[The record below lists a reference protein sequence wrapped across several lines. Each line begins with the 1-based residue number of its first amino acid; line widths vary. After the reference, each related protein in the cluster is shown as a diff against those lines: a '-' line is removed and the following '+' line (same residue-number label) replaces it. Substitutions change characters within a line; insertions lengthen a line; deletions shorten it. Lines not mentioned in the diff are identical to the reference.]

1 MALSLLESLR
11 KLIRQD
17 TVKVGGS
24 IGNMHGA
31 VRVDLASTADSATQ
45 TWLGMT
51 IPSRDLPTL
60 PQFLATFAEDPSAME
75 LEVASEGVLSLTLTP
90 YSATLLRTVVNA
102 DRTLNFNLEI
112 TVPTT
117 GGVAAVYVDGNLV
130 RTIRGTAAA
139 PVTLSSGQHTL
150 YVLVVSPSI
159 TITAPKRLSFVGET
173 DVPSAPQ
180 WESSTTGYLD
190 QISGTSANIL
200 RWLADPE
207 VGHYRVLR
215 REPKLIANLAVPGDG
230 EVLGVSALTTNDT
243 FSITIDGDHA
253 AEIPLQAVL
262 LNGGESIGVVT
273 GVQVDT
279 GDTIITCRL
288 PLGVAEPPTTGL
300 LNQLLYIG
308 TFTELSR
315 VTRVANTAILE
326 YVDGAV
332 TKDVAYEYALQAAGL
347 VDETI
352 LSPLSQIRYL
362 VTGDFT
368 APGPIVFESGYPTVL
383 NKNVTVRF
391 TTPADLDYA
400 GVNVYFRQRI
410 LNGANPYDA
419 TNVSGTTV
427 TVTPTTLPTAAGG
440 LAGYKLRFVNATYG
454 AYTFEIASN
463 TASAITLTETV
474 PTEIQ
479 TVINAAQPVDLTIYK
494 DTALRTDRG
503 LPNRPDELNFEAQ
516 DYGQYYFA
524 TFDRSG
530 NEQDFATAV
539 TWDYDPTDDNFT
551 SPPVLALRQLV
562 ASEQAYFFLSGT
574 GTVSITTGGAATFS
588 TSQTFG
594 VGSQIRV
601 SSTNYTITAGS
612 GTSYTVTPNPGATIT
627 TQPFSYWADSVNYA
641 VIEVWA
647 YDPSLP
653 TANQYDGVS
662 VKYQRGNGTIES
674 LPMDGAT
681 ALGTPAYPNL
691 VTSTAEA
698 ILDTPPT
705 TRSRFI
711 LVNRNDEGINVW
723 AENASGLTTDKTTF
737 IADLDTTPEA
747 TLETTISTL
756 TNTVQFVVVVD
767 DDTKSFK
774 WQVDEGTTYTVD
786 TTTQKRISIDGATKT
801 TGGALLYPELTL
813 ELGQLKQLKV
823 RPYADNPPTTPYGGE
838 LIVRDLVRTPRSS
851 VTFDNKDANG
861 NYLVTQTKAIFS
873 MAPAQTKTVTGRTGT
888 LATVG
893 NNQVLTDS
901 GSPGWTVNQFQTGST
916 KFYYL
921 LLFPTSA
928 QGREAISV
936 PIVSNTANT
945 VTVTGLSQ
953 YVGLSP
959 SSLNYEIHDGAVLF
973 RQVIGGVAQ
982 GNFQPSTGTKVFS
995 KTADFDLEF
1004 YATKTGCYPESP
1016 RRVTVDA
1023 DDLPSLSGFQYTPLT
1038 ISTVDYLQLGFG
1050 GYDDDATF
1058 WEVYEKKGGWP
1069 TTDAAQP
1076 SSTVVM
1082 DMSKIDRNFL
1092 RFSGSVDQ
1100 SYYRRARA
1108 SMTAGDVWYAVAV
1121 PKNSFGQVGYPSTA
1135 QFTVGGTVNA
1145 ITDITLTPSVNNT
1158 YVNVTFSYT
1167 GSGTTNVS
1175 LSSVRSDDPNTTVT
1189 GSVQVS
1195 STYQLPITEKVVA
1208 SGGITRTWT
1217 VTATL
1222 TGGNT
1227 VTRSV
1232 TFQVEESTSTGST
1245 LSLTG
1250 TASIYS
1256 MGLCSNADC
1265 TSLFSAPHQR
1275 LVTWALTVT
1284 GTGVVSNPATPYRI
1298 NIDVA
1303 KEFTATNWYPLVVG
1317 LNAADRSYI
1326 DTTGCAYSDGTGGLT
1341 EYWHY
1346 RLTVTD
1352 QYGVDVSP
1360 AVTYTIARVT
1370 ENNMRSCTGGIGGG
1384 GGNAF

>member
-1 MALSLLESLR
+1 MALSLLESIR

-24 IGNMHGA
+24 VGNLHGA
-31 VRVDLASTADSATQ
+31 VRVDLASMADSASQ

-51 IPSRDLPTL
+51 IPGRDLPTL
-60 PQFLATFAEDPSAME
+60 PQFLSAFAENPSAMA
-75 LEVASEGVLSLTLTP
+75 LEVADAGVVALSLSP
-90 YSATLLRTVVNA
+90 YTVTLLRTVVEA
-102 DRTLNFNLEI
+102 ERSLNFNLDVQI
-112 TVPTT
+112 PTS
-117 GGVAAVYVDGNLV
+117 GSVVAVYVDSTLV
-130 RTIRGTAAA
+130 RTLRGPGAA
-139 PVTLSSGQHTL
+139 PISVSSGKHTI
-150 YVLVVSPSI
+150 YVLVVAPSI
-159 TITAPKRLSFVGET
+159 TLTAPRRLAFVGET
-173 DVPSAPQ
+173 DVPKAPQ
-180 WESSTTGYLD
+180 WVSTITGYLD
-190 QISGTSANIL
+190 ENSGTAANIL
-200 RWLADPE
+200 RWVSDPE
-207 VGHYRVLR
+207 AGQYRVLR
-215 REPKLIANLAVPGDG
+215 RQPRLIADLTVNGDG
-230 EVLGVSALTTNDT
+230 EVLAVSALTANDT
-243 FSITIDGDHA
+243 YAITIDGDHTA
-253 AEIPLQAVL
+253 DVPLNAVL

-273 GVQVDT
+273 NVFLED
-279 GDTIITCRL
+279 GDTVITCRL
-288 PLGVAEPPTTGL
+288 PIGVAEPPVGL
-300 LNQLLYIG
+300 VGQLLYQG
-308 TFTELSR
+308 TFAELSR
-315 VTRVANTAILE
+315 VTRVANTAVLE
-326 YVDGAV
+326 YIDGAV
-332 TKDVAYEYALQAAGL
+332 TKDTAYDYALQATGL
-347 VDETI
+347 VDESV
-352 LSPLSQIRYL
+352 LSPLSEVRYV
-362 VTGDFT
+362 VTGDVT
-368 APGPIVFESGYPTVL
+368 PPGPIVLEPGYPYVL
-383 NKNVTVRF
+383 NKNVTVRY
-391 TTPADLDYA
+391 TTPTDLDYA
-400 GVNVYFRQRI
+400 GVNVYARQRI
-410 LNGANPYDA
+410 LNGTNPYDT

-427 TVTPTTLPTAAGG
+427 TVTPGTLPTASGG
-440 LAGYKLRFVNATYG
+440 LANYRLRFVVATYD
-454 AYTFEIASN
+454 AYTFTIASN
-463 TASAITLTETV
+463 TGGAITLTEAV
-474 PTEIQ
+474 PSEMQ
-479 TVINAAQPVDLTIYK
+479 TAINAAQPVDLIIYR

-503 LPNRPDELNFEAQ
+503 LPGRLDELNFEAQ
-516 DYGQYYFA
+516 DYGQYYFSA
-524 TFDRSG
+524 FDRAG
-530 NEQDFATAV
+530 NEQDFSSAV

-551 SPPVLALRQLV
+551 SPPVLALRQLI
-562 ASEQAYFFLSGT
+562 ASEQAYFYLTGS

-594 VGSQIRV
+594 VGTQIKV
-601 SSTNYTITAGS
+601 GASTYTTTAGS
-612 GTSYTVTPNPGATIT
+612 GTSYTVTPNPGTAIT
-627 TQPFSYWADSVNYA
+627 TQAFTYQADSVGYA

-653 TANQYDGVS
+653 TANQYDGVL
-662 VKYQRGNGTIES
+662 VKYQKGNGTIYQMAMGS
-674 LPMDGAT
+674 PDNLGA
-681 ALGTPAYPNL
+681 AAYPNV
-691 VTSTAEA
+691 VTGSGQA
-698 ILDTPPT
+698 ILDQPPGG

-711 LVNRNDEGINVW
+711 LVARDDEGIKVW
-723 AENASGLTTDKTTF
+723 AENASGLTSDITTF

-747 TLETTISTL
+747 TLETAISTL

-774 WQVDEGTTYTVD
+774 WQVDEGTEYTVN
-786 TTTQKRISIDGATKT
+786 TTTLKRVSIDGATKT
-801 TGGALLYPELTL
+801 TGGAALYPELSL

-823 RPYADNPPTTPYGGE
+823 RPYADNPPTAPNAGQ

-851 VTFDNKDANG
+851 VTFDNKDNNG

-873 MAPAQTKTVTGRTGT
+873 MAPAQTKTVTNRTGT

-901 GSPGWTVNQFQTGST
+901 GSPGWTVNAFQTGST

-921 LLFPTSA
+921 LLFPTAA
-928 QGREAISV
+928 QGREAIAV
-936 PIVSNTANT
+936 PIVSNTNST

-959 SSLNYEIHDGAVLF
+959 SSLSYEIHDGAVLF
-973 RQVIGGVAQ
+973 RQVINGVAQ

-995 KTADFDLEF
+995 KTTDFDLEF

-1023 DDLPSLSGFQYTPLT
+1023 DDLPSLTGFQYTPLT
-1038 ISTVDYLQLGFG
+1038 VSSVDYLQLGFG

-1076 SSTVVM
+1076 SISVVM

-1100 SYYRRARA
+1100 SFYRRARA

-1145 ITDITLTPSVNNT
+1145 ITDMTLTPSVNNT
-1158 YVNVTFSYT
+1158 YVNVTFTYT

-1175 LSSVRSDDPNTTVT
+1175 LSSVRTDDPNTTVT
-1189 GSVQVS
+1189 ATSQVN

-1208 SGGITRTWT
+1208 SGGTTRTWT

-1232 TFQVEESTSTGST
+1232 TFQVETPTSTGAT

-1250 TASIYS
+1250 AASIYS
-1256 MGLCSNADC
+1256 TGACDLANC
-1265 TSLFSAPHQR
+1265 TSLFSSPHQR

-1284 GTGVVSNPATPYRI
+1284 GLGVVTNPATPYRI

-1303 KEFTATNWYPLVVG
+1303 KEFTATNWVPLVYG

-1326 DTTGCAYSDGTGGLT
+1326 DTTGCAYSDGTGGVV

-1346 RLTVTD
+1346 RMTVTD
-1352 QYGVDVSP
+1352 EYGQNITP
-1360 AVTYTIARVT
+1360 AVTHTIARLT
-1370 ENNMRSCTGGIGGG
+1370 ENNMRSCTGAIGGG
-1384 GGNAF
+1384 GNQF

>member
-1 MALSLLESLR
+1 MALSLLESIR

-24 IGNMHGA
+24 VGNMHGA
-31 VRVDLASTADSATQ
+31 VRVDLASEADSQTQ

-51 IPSRDLPTL
+51 IPGRDLPTL
-60 PQFLATFAEDPSAME
+60 SQFLTAFAENPSAMA
-75 LEVASEGVLSLTLTP
+75 LEVADAGVLSMSLSP
-90 YSATLLRTVVNA
+90 YTVTLLRTVIEA
-102 DRTLNFNLEI
+102 ERTLNFNLDI
-112 TVPTT
+112 QIPSSGSV
-117 GGVAAVYVDGNLV
+117 VAVYVDGSMV
-130 RTIRGTAAA
+130 RTVRGPGAVPIGIAT
-139 PVTLSSGQHTL
+139 GKHTI
-150 YVLVVSPSI
+150 YALVVAPSI
-159 TITAPKRLSFVGET
+159 QITAPKRLKFVGET
-173 DVPSAPQ
+173 DVPQAPQ
-180 WESSTTGYLD
+180 WVRATTGYLD
-190 QISGTSANIL
+190 EIAGTSANIL
-200 RWLADPE
+200 QWMSDPE
-207 VGHYRVLR
+207 VGQYRVLR
-215 REPKLIANLAVPGDG
+215 REPRLIGNLAVVGDG
-230 EVLGVSALTTNDT
+230 QVLSVSGLTSGGTYA
-243 FSITIDGDHA
+243 ITIDGDHTGSV
-253 AEIPLQAVL
+253 PVDAVL
-262 LNGGESIGVVT
+262 LNGENSIGVVT
-273 GVQVDT
+273 SVQLDT

-288 PLGVAEPPTTGL
+288 PFGVGEPPAGL
-300 LNQLLYIG
+300 VGQLLHTG

-315 VTRVANTAILE
+315 VTRVANTAVIE
-326 YVDGAV
+326 YIDSAV
-332 TKDVAYEYALQAAGL
+332 TKDTAYDYALQATGL
-347 VDETI
+347 VDESI
-352 LSPLSQIRYL
+352 LSPLSEIAHL
-362 VTGDFT
+362 VAGDFT
-368 APGPIVFESGYPTVL
+368 APGSITVESGYPYVL

-391 TTPADLDYA
+391 TTPTDLDYA
-400 GVNVYFRQRI
+400 GVNVYYRQRI

-427 TVTPTTLPTAAGG
+427 TVTPTTLPTASGG
-440 LAGYKLRFVNATYG
+440 LTNYKLRFVNATYG
-454 AYTFEIASN
+454 AYTFNIASN
-463 TASAITLTETV
+463 TSSAITLTESV
-474 PTEIQ
+474 PSEVQ
-479 TVINAAQPVDLTIYK
+479 TAINAAQPVDLTIYK
-494 DTALRTDRG
+494 DTQLRTDRG
-503 LPNRPDELNFEAQ
+503 LPGRLDELNFEAQ

-524 TFDRSG
+524 SFDRAG
-530 NEQDFATAV
+530 NEQDFASAV
-539 TWDYDPTDDNFT
+539 TWDYDTTDDNFT
-551 SPPVLALRQLV
+551 SPPVLALRQLI
-562 ASEQAYFFLSGT
+562 AAEQAYFYLTGT

-594 VGSQIRV
+594 LGTQIKVGAN
-601 SSTNYTITAGS
+601 TYTTTAGS

-627 TQPFSYWADSVNYA
+627 TQAFTYQADSVGYA

-653 TANQYDGVS
+653 TANQYDGVL
-662 VKYQRGNGTIES
+662 VKYQKGNGTIYQMAMGS
-674 LPMDGAT
+674 PDN
-681 ALGTPAYPNL
+681 LGTPAYPN
-691 VTSTAEA
+691 VVASTGAA
-698 ILDTPPT
+698 ILDQPPGG

-711 LVNRNDEGINVW
+711 LVARDDEGIKVW
-723 AENASGLTTDKTTF
+723 AENASGLTSDITTF
-737 IADLDTTPEA
+737 IADLGTTPEA

-774 WQVDEGTTYTVD
+774 WQVDEGTEYTVD
-786 TTTQKRISIDGATKT
+786 TTTLKRVVVDGNTKT
-801 TGGALLYPELTL
+801 TNGALLYPELTL
-813 ELGQLKQLKV
+813 DLGQLKQLKV
-823 RPYADNPPTTPYGGE
+823 RPYADNPPTAPYAGQ
-838 LIVRDLVRTPRSS
+838 LIVRDLVRTPRSY
-851 VTFDNKDANG
+851 VTFDNKDNNG
-861 NYLVTQTKAIFS
+861 NYLATQTKAIFS
-873 MAPAQTKTVTGRTGT
+873 MAPAQTKKVTGRTGT

-901 GSPGWTVNQFQTGST
+901 GSPGWTVNEFQTGST

-921 LLFPTSA
+921 LLFPTTA
-928 QGREAISV
+928 QGREAIAV

-945 VTVTGLSQ
+945 VTATGLSQ

-973 RQVIGGVAQ
+973 RQVIGGVSQ
-982 GNFQPSTGTKVFS
+982 GNFQPSTGSKVFS

-1023 DDLPSLSGFQYTPLT
+1023 DDLPSLTGFQYTPLT
-1038 ISTVDYLQLGFG
+1038 ISSVDYLQLGFG

-1076 SSTVVM
+1076 SSSVVM

-1100 SYYRRARA
+1100 SFYRRARA

-1121 PKNSFGQVGYPSTA
+1121 PKNSFGQIGYPSTA
-1135 QFTVGGTVNA
+1135 SFTVGGTVNA
-1145 ITDITLTPSVNNT
+1145 ITDMTLTPSVNNT
-1158 YVNVTFSYT
+1158 YVNVTFTYT

-1189 GSVQVS
+1189 ATSQVS
-1195 STYQLPITEKVVA
+1195 ATYQLPITEKVVA
-1208 SGGITRTWT
+1208 SGGTTRTWT

-1232 TFQVEESTSTGST
+1232 TFQVETATSTGST
-1245 LSLTG
+1245 LSITG
-1250 TASIYS
+1250 TSSIYS
-1256 MGLCSNADC
+1256 AGACSNADC

-1284 GTGVVSNPATPYRI
+1284 GSGVVANPATPYRV

-1303 KEFTATNWYPLVVG
+1303 KEFTATNWYPLVAG

-1326 DTTGCAYSDGTGGLT
+1326 DTTGCAYSDGTGGVV

-1360 AVTYTIARVT
+1360 AVTYTIPRLT
-1370 ENNMRSCTGGIGGG
+1370 ENNMRSCAGGIGGG
-1384 GGNAF
+1384 GNQF